1 MQGNFILKE
10 KHMLVEVCAYS
21 LESCIN
27 AEKAGAGRIE
37 LCSGLGEGGTTPG
50 TGLLALVKKYIS
62 IPVYAMIRPRGGDF
76 VYDPYE
82 TETMYAEIEE
92 VRKAGADGV
101 VLGALNPDGSVDREL
116 TASLVK
122 AARPMG
128 VTFHR
133 AFDLTP
139 DPTQALEDVIAAGAD
154 RILTSGRQANVNLGI
169 DTLREI
175 ASRSRG
181 RIEIMAGAGV
191 GLSNVGMLASAGVDC
206 IHLTGKAFRK
216 GRQVYFPAT
225 VSMAGEQPDER
236 SVMFSDPELLKEVVA
251 LAQKV

>member
-1 MQGNFILKE
+1 
-10 KHMLVEVCAYS
+10 MLVEVCAYS

-27 AEKAGAGRIE
+27 AAKAGAGRIE
-37 LCSGLGEGGTTPG
+37 LCSGPGEGGTTPG
-50 TGLLALVKKYIS
+50 TGLLALVKQHIS

-76 VYDPYE
+76 VYDAYE
-82 TETMYAEIEE
+82 IETMYAEIGE

-116 TASLVK
+116 AASLVK

-139 DPTQALEDVIAAGAD
+139 DPAQALEDIIAAGAD
-154 RILTSGRQANVNLGI
+154 RILTSGQQANVNLGI
-169 DTLREI
+169 EVLRKI
-175 ASRSRG
+175 VSLAGG

-191 GLSNVGMLASAGVDC
+191 GLSNVGLLASAGVDC

-216 GRQVYFPAT
+216 GRQHYFPAT

-236 SVMFSDPELLKEVVA
+236 SVMFSDPELLEQIVT
-251 LAQKV
+251 LAKKA